1 MATNTNLGILLKRG
15 DGGWTRQRRPCASH
29 VKGHHT
35 TARSSIAERG
45 NINFNRN
52 NSLTLSVTVR
62 KLLVSSAG
70 VSRLYTWAR
79 LFDWPQLS
87 TRSARDA
94 LYGLTARSI
103 IPVSSFFFFFQ
114 IPFFFNSFLSLLM
127 ESNHP
132 ETVWPPA
139 EYPVPPTKQCAPT
152 TIHTCI
158 G

>member
-1 MATNTNLGILLKRG
+1 MAKHKFGNPFETRRRWVNTAATALRVS
-15 DGGWTRQRRPCASH
+15 RQRAASTQRRE
-29 VKGHHT
+29 VQLNAG
-35 TARSSIAERG
+35 
-45 NINFNRN
+45 INFNRN

-70 VSRLYTWAR
+70 VSRLYMWAR

-103 IPVSSFFFFFQ
+103 IPVLFFLSSSFKFL
-114 IPFFFNSFLSLLM
+114 FFFNSFLSLLM

-139 EYPVPPTKQCAPT
+139 EYPVPPAKQCAPT